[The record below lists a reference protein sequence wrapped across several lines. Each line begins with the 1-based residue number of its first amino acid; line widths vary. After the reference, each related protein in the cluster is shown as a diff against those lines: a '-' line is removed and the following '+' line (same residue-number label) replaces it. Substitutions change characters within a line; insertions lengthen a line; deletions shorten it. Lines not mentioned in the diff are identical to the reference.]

1 MHQFPSNVAGTIVL
15 FFLLMCSHMV
25 LPKYTDRFV
34 QLIDPY
40 STLALKSMNIMF
52 VPPVVE
58 IVNNSPTPGP
68 EVVVG
73 YFVGFILTTIL
84 VRLLRF
90 LLYSHYDFLKHTIT
104 SSKEKTTEV
113 DPKLSEEAVIIN
125 VPEDIRHKSKPSV
138 SLPLN
143 DAHDLP
149 SGSSDST
156 IASFCVSAHHHSE
169 SVQLDQHSH
178 TQSPKDKHGPL
189 HYIAI
194 WCMKESNFD
203 DLTFFI
209 LFCFAAFVFLP
220 LPEDNGA
227 MPFFRLLLYF
237 TMTIL
242 LFSLSCKLP
251 VRLRLIFHPIIVTAA
266 IVMAG
271 IAYFERVKGFDIKHG
286 ADLYKSGVT
295 FISLVEKTN
304 VNWPG
309 AGDILAT
316 TMDVSIISLAFNV
329 YKSRPNELRQW
340 LIIVASIVPVAF
352 LIMFVT
358 PMFAY
363 AIGCSPADSI
373 VWSSRSVTTAIGIV
387 ISRVLGSNQSI
398 VTCII
403 IFTGI
408 TGPILGPTL
417 LKLAR
422 VKDDDYMTIGITMG
436 SHSHGVGT
444 AYLIGKNPRASG
456 MSSIAFAIF
465 GTTGVIVASI
475 PALSDIIKRS
485 SGF

>member
-1 MHQFPSNVAGTIVL
+1 
-15 FFLLMCSHMV
+15 
-25 LPKYTDRFV
+25 
-34 QLIDPY
+34 
-40 STLALKSMNIMF
+40 
-52 VPPVVE
+52 
-58 IVNNSPTPGP
+58 
-68 EVVVG
+68 
-73 YFVGFILTTIL
+73 LTTIL

-90 LLYSHYDFLKHTIT
+90 LLYSHYDFLKRTIT
-104 SSKEKTTEV
+104 TSKEKTTAV

-125 VPEDIRHKSKPSV
+125 VPEDIRHKAKPSV

-169 SVQLDQHSH
+169 SVQLDQHSR

-329 YKSRPNELRQW
+329 YKSRPNQLRQVIKYNIKG
-340 LIIVASIVPVAF
+340 LSLNSFLVAHYCCLYCSCSIFDHVCYSHVC
-352 LIMFVT
+352 LCDRL
-358 PMFAY
+358 Y
-363 AIGCSPADSI
+363 
-373 VWSSRSVTTAIGIV
+373 SS
-387 ISRVLGSNQSI
+387 
-398 VTCII
+398 
-403 IFTGI
+403 
-408 TGPILGPTL
+408 
-417 LKLAR
+417 
-422 VKDDDYMTIGITMG
+422 
-436 SHSHGVGT
+436 
-444 AYLIGKNPRASG
+444 
-456 MSSIAFAIF
+456 
-465 GTTGVIVASI
+465 
-475 PALSDIIKRS
+475 
-485 SGF
+485 